1 MKKLLVR
8 SVLVFAMATSL
19 IACSKDENTATPLSI
34 VGKWE
39 ATTQKTKVTINGQ
52 LLQDSTQTYAANEL
66 VVEFFANGTA
76 IGTSSDSSSKD
87 DTLTYVFSGSTLTV
101 ISLDKK
107 DTSVFNNTSFTAS
120 TLKMGMLD
128 TQVENGYTIVSD
140 FSINFNRK

>member
-66 VVEFFANGTA
+66 VVEFFANGIA
-76 IGTSSDSSSKD
+76 IDRSNDSSSKD

-107 DTSVFNNTSFTAS
+107 DTMVYNNSSFNAS
-120 TLKMGMLD
+120 TLKLGMLD
-128 TQVENGYTIVSD
+128 TQSENGNTIVVD
-140 FSINFNRK
+140 YSINLTRK

>member
-66 VVEFFANGTA
+66 VVEFFANGIA
-76 IGTSSDSSSKD
+76 IDRSNDSSSKD

-107 DTSVFNNTSFTAS
+107 DTSVFNNSSFTAT

-140 FSINFNRK
+140 YSINFNRK

>member
-66 VVEFFANGTA
+66 VVEFFANGIA
-76 IGTSSDSSSKD
+76 IDRSNDSSSKD

-128 TQVENGYTIVSD
+128 TQVENGYTIISD
-140 FSINFNRK
+140 FSINLTRK

>member
-1 MKKLLVR
+1 M
-8 SVLVFAMATSL
+8 SSSL
-19 IACSKDENTATPLSI
+19 IACSKDEVTTTPVTI

-39 ATTQKTKVTINGQ
+39 AATQITKVTINNQ
-52 LLQDSTQTYAANEL
+52 LLQDSTKTYAANEL
-66 VVEFFANGTA
+66 VIEFFANGTA
-76 IGTSSDSSSKD
+76 IKTLSDPTKSD
-87 DTLTYVFSGSTLTV
+87 DSTTYTVDGSTITL

-107 DTSVFNNTSFTAS
+107 DTSVFNNSSFTAT

>member
-52 LLQDSTQTYAANEL
+52 LYQDSTQTYAANEL
-66 VVEFFANGTA
+66 VVEFFANGIA
-76 IGTSSDSSSKD
+76 IDRSNDSSSKD

-140 FSINFNRK
+140 YSINFNRK

>member
-52 LLQDSTQTYAANEL
+52 LLQDSTQTYAPNEL
-66 VVEFFANGTA
+66 VVEFFANGIA
-76 IGTSSDSSSKD
+76 IDRSNDSSSKD
-87 DTLTYVFSGSTLTV
+87 DTLTYVFSGTTLTV

-107 DTSVFNNTSFTAS
+107 DTMVYNNSSFNAS
-120 TLKMGMLD
+120 TLKLGMLY
-128 TQVENGYTIVSD
+128 TQAENGNTIVSD
-140 FSINFNRK
+140 FAINFNRK

>member
-66 VVEFFANGTA
+66 VVEFFANGIA
-76 IGTSSDSSSKD
+76 IDRSNDSSSKD

-140 FSINFNRK
+140 YSINFNRK

>member
-52 LLQDSTQTYAANEL
+52 LLQDSTQTYAPNEL
-66 VVEFFANGTA
+66 VVEFFANGIA
-76 IGTSSDSSSKD
+76 IDRSNDSSSKD
-87 DTLTYVFSGSTLTV
+87 DTLTYVFSGTTLTV

-107 DTSVFNNTSFTAS
+107 DTMVYNNSSFNAS
-120 TLKMGMLD
+120 TLKLGML
-128 TQVENGYTIVSD
+128 YT
-140 FSINFNRK
+140 